1 MKYSIDKILDNI
13 ATLENVETKQI
24 TEVNTKDLPE
34 EIHEGSILIL
44 EDGKYKLDLN
54 EEEIRRKRIEEKF
67 NKLRNKN

>member
-1 MKYSIDKILDNI
+1 MKYSIDKILDDI

-34 EIHEGSILIL
+34 EIHEGSILVL
-44 EDGKYKLDLN
+44 EDGKYKLDLD

-67 NKLRNKN
+67 NKLRKKN

>member
-1 MKYSIDKILDNI
+1 MKYSIDKILDDI

-24 TEVNTKDLPE
+24 TEVNIKDLPE
-34 EIHEGSILIL
+34 EIHEGSILVL
-44 EDGKYKLDLN
+44 EDGKYKLDFN

>member
-1 MKYSIDKILDNI
+1 MKYSIDKILDDI

-44 EDGKYKLDLN
+44 EDGKYKLDLD

-67 NKLRNKN
+67 NKLRKEN

>member
-1 MKYSIDKILDNI
+1 MKYSIDKILDDI

>member
-13 ATLENVETKQI
+13 ATLENVETKQL

>member
-24 TEVNTKDLPE
+24 IEVNIKDLPE
-34 EIHEGSILIL
+34 EIHEGSILVL
-44 EDGKYKLDLN
+44 EKGKYKLDLD

-67 NKLRNKN
+67 NKLRSKN

>member
-34 EIHEGSILIL
+34 EIHEGSILVL

>member
-34 EIHEGSILIL
+34 EIHEGSILVL
-44 EDGKYKLDLN
+44 ENGKYKLDLD

>member
-1 MKYSIDKILDNI
+1 MKYSIDKILDDI

-24 TEVNTKDLPE
+24 TEVNTKELPE